1 MDLQFDLNAL
11 FNSAF
16 SYASADLAPKA
27 MQGDVRTIALIA
39 IALIICFVLLI
50 LVVELLAWF
59 AGLTKRFL
67 LFFIVGASTVLFAA
81 SLCNRAIAGIGDP
94 MVIAIGAAGAI
105 FGAISLAIA
114 ALSIKN
120 EFERTKAEKIADL
133 KRAMLTAAASQ
144 FEQHLENEGE
154 AEPQAAAPF
163 AGQRTGQ
170 PAAGQKAANKTIAL
184 LLDERGVLAL
194 LSYMVIVELGV
205 LSSLLTA
212 LPNELAG
219 IALLILLLAG
229 ALIFIKS
236 NYIDYLGGLKRLLI
250 ALAIGA
256 ILSAAFAA
264 VWAAIPLSE
273 ILSLNY
279 FKTSALIA
287 FALAIAAALI
297 LGTRD

>member
-1 MDLQFDLNAL
+1 MDLQFDLNAV

-16 SYASADLAPKA
+16 AYASADLAPKA
-27 MQGDVRTIALIA
+27 VQGDVRTIALIA

-67 LFFIVGASTVLFAA
+67 LFFIAGASTVLFAA
-81 SLCNRAIAGIGDP
+81 SLCNRAVAGIGDP
-94 MVIAIGAAGAI
+94 LIIAIGAAGAV

-120 EFERTKAEKIADL
+120 EFERTNAEKIADL
-133 KRAMLTAAASQ
+133 KRAMITAAASQ
-144 FEQHLENEGE
+144 FEQYLENGGE
-154 AEPQAAAPF
+154 AEPQAAAPVAGRQAGQPP
-163 AGQRTGQ
+163 AGQR
-170 PAAGQKAANKTIAL
+170 AANKTIAM
-184 LLDERGVLAL
+184 LLDDRGVLAL
-194 LSYMVIVELGV
+194 LSYMVIVELGA

-219 IALLILLLAG
+219 IVLLILLLAG

-236 NYIDYLGGLKRLLI
+236 NYIDYLSGLKRFLG
-250 ALAIGA
+250 ALALGA
-256 ILSAAFAA
+256 ILSAAFAV

-287 FALAIAAALI
+287 FALALAAALL